1 MGLCGRLGPRG
12 SRWRYSVDLILVLGV
27 PCKGYVSQSSDRR
40 IAVHGLRW
48 TDVFSDRC
56 IGQSKM
62 LNRKQS

>member
-1 MGLCGRLGPRG
+1 
-12 SRWRYSVDLILVLGV
+12 VDLILVLGV